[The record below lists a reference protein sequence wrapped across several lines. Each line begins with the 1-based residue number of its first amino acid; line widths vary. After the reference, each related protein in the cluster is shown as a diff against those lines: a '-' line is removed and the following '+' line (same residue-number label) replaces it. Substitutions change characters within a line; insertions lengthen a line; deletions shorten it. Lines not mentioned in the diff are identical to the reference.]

1 MLRLAARFMGTNNR
15 ACLVRLQK
23 AHAPMAMVILLTGT
37 IKIPLLYTSGPT
49 ALANGRVRFQEH
61 LFRMQKGK
69 KASSIKRNEIVNL
82 FNQTKLQIYFQ
93 KTKVP
98 TLVHRLQI
106 NVHQT
111 HSTNYPLSGRTISSI
126 LLARVFAK
134 GVTVASMSSSSEGS

>member
-23 AHAPMAMVILLTGT
+23 SHAPMTIVTLLTGT
-37 IKIPLLYTSGPT
+37 IEIPLLYTSGPM
-49 ALANGRVRFQEH
+49 ALTNGRVGLHEH
-61 LFRMQKGK
+61 LFLDAKGK
-69 KASSIKRNEIVNL
+69 KASSMKQNKIANL
-82 FNQTKLQIYFQ
+82 FNETKLQIYFQ

-111 HSTNYPLSGRTISSI
+111 HSTNYSLSGRTISLI
-126 LLARVFAK
+126 LLTRVFTK